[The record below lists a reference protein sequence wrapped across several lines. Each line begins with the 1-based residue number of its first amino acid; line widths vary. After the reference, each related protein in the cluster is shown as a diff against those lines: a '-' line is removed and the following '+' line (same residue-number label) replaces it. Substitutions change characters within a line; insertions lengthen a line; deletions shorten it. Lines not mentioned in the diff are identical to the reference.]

1 MDKLNLEEA
10 SDDYSMKIKQIFH
23 ILKNSF
29 DKKDEE
35 ETLKVWTMIIYLYK
49 RQSLLNFIFWKLKIK
64 N

>member
-35 ETLKVWTMIIYLYK
+35 ETLKV
-49 RQSLLNFIFWKLKIK
+49 
-64 N
+64 

>member
-1 MDKLNLEEA
+1 LRGYIYLNYNFNDVIDKFNLEEA

-35 ETLKVWTMIIYLYK
+35 ETLKV
-49 RQSLLNFIFWKLKIK
+49 
-64 N
+64 